1 VTVYGPGT
9 YTCKI
14 TSCGIV
20 SYVSIDVVAS
30 DVFAEITSGGP
41 LCIGETSTLHG
52 NGGMMAYEWSPGGQT
67 SQDITISG
75 EGTYTLTTTDSNG
88 CSAVSE
94 PFTVAIDQVPTVIG
108 LDGYTT
114 FCEGDSVELV

>member
-1 VTVYGPGT
+1 
-9 YTCKI
+9 
-14 TSCGIV
+14 
-20 SYVSIDVVAS
+20 
-30 DVFAEITSGGP
+30 VFAEITSGGP
-41 LCIGETSTLHG
+41 LCIGETTTLHG

-67 SQDITISG
+67 SQDITISA
-75 EGTYTLTTTDSNG
+75 EGAYTLTTTDSNG

-114 FCEGDSVELV
+114 FCEGDSVELVGNANMVNYLWSPTGDTTETLIVYEPGTY